1 MADRE
6 PISGASRVA
15 AIIKDAD
22 FVSDEI
28 VPPHS
33 KPGRLYRADN
43 SGATS
48 AAEVL
53 RDILEVLTPF
63 FFRAPDGVTY
73 VDQSE
78 EGRAPL
84 PLRSAQFKHLL
95 VRRYYD
101 VKRLQPPPQAVK
113 GAVTLAEALA
123 NAGPIRPVYVR
134 VAEHNSKFYLDLCR
148 LDGLVV
154 EIDEDGWRVITS
166 PPVMLLRHPGML
178 PLPVPLQHGSIED
191 LRPFLNLE
199 TEDDFVLI
207 VSWLLAAL
215 RPMNQYPLLVFVGEQ
230 GSAKTSGARMLR
242 STVDPNCADLRSC
255 PSTERDLM
263 IAARNAHVLAFDNVS
278 SLSGWLPDALCRLAT
293 GGGSS
298 TRRLLSDSDETLF
311 FATKPVMFNGI
322 EQVVTQAD
330 LMARAI
336 LIMFKRMEAGVRVST
351 RELKARFDEK
361 LPGILGALLNAMSVG
376 LRQLP
381 HVQLANAPRLVDFA
395 EWATACEPA
404 FAAQGAFMAAYERN
418 AEEAG
423 HEALDADMLA
433 CCVRE
438 FMREK
443 PQWRGTAT
451 ELLRQL
457 TGLLN
462 RTGVRPQNWPSAP
475 NRLSQNL
482 RRSTPLLRQV
492 DIVVSQGR
500 EAGGERTRFIE
511 ILNGNPSSDRPER
524 PRPGAST
531 PHFQPDHGVDAK
543 RQGDGRDDRD
553 GATDF
558 NLSSNWIVN

>member
-1 MADRE
+1 MADSE
-6 PISGASRVA
+6 PMPGASRVA
-15 AIIKDAD
+15 AIIGDAD
-22 FVSDEI
+22 DVSDEI
-28 VPPHS
+28 APRLS

-43 SGATS
+43 SGAPS

-53 RDILEVLTPF
+53 RDILEALMPF
-63 FFRAPDGVTY
+63 FFRAPNGVTY
-73 VDQSE
+73 VDLSE

-101 VKRLQPPPQAVK
+101 IRRLQPPPQAVK

-123 NAGPIRPVYVR
+123 HAGPIRQVYVR
-134 VAEHNSKFYLDLCR
+134 VAEHNGKFYLDLCR

-154 EIDEDGWRVITS
+154 EIDEDGWRVITT

-178 PLPVPLQHGSIED
+178 HLPEPVPYGSIDD
-191 LRPFLNLE
+191 LRPFLNLA

-263 IAARNAHVLAFDNVS
+263 IAAGDAHVLAFDNVS

-336 LIMFKRMEAGVRVST
+336 LIMFKTMEAGVRLST

-361 LPGILGALLNAMSVG
+361 LPGILGALLDAMSLG
-376 LRQLP
+376 LRRLP
-381 HVQLANAPRLVDFA
+381 HVRLANAPRLVDFA
-395 EWATACEPA
+395 EWASACEPA
-404 FAAQGAFMAAYERN
+404 FAARGAFMAAYERN

-423 HEALDADMLA
+423 HEALDADVLA

-438 FMREK
+438 FMRERSRWK
-443 PQWRGTAT
+443 GTAT

-457 TGLLN
+457 TGLLH
-462 RTGVRPQNWPSAP
+462 RIGARPQNWPSAP
-475 NRLSQNL
+475 NRLSQSL

-492 DIVVSQGR
+492 DIVVNQGR

-511 ILNGNPSSDRPER
+511 ISNANSSSRSSRASET
-524 PRPGAST
+524 GAS
-531 PHFQPDHGVDAK
+531 PPGFQPAHGE
-543 RQGDGRDDRD
+543 
-553 GATDF
+553 GATHQGGR
-558 NLSSNWIVN
+558 